1 LVPADYFPL
10 SAKII
15 EEGGNTGLFMAQLKA
30 VLFTYGFVGLG
41 TALILWFLGLF
52 MKLRVS
58 AESEDRGLDFI
69 AHGEEAYDPMTN

>member
-1 LVPADYFPL
+1 
-10 SAKII
+10 
-15 EEGGNTGLFMAQLKA
+15 LKA
-30 VLFTYGFVGLG
+30 VLFTYGFVALG

-58 AESEDRGLDFI
+58 AESEDRGLDFV